1 MVAFCHSGSHNPLT
15 MPSATDGGPLG
26 TKQLATLAALAEAV
40 VPRDG
45 AFPLGAADVDVAG
58 RLNHH
63 LNAFSPSTRRQIA
76 LLVAAWEYS
85 SLFSRHLTPFSR
97 LSAPARERFI
107 EAALRSRY
115 PWRRVPVGLLRQL
128 CSLTYGAAPE
138 VETALGFTHDCGA
151 STSAQRGPRLE
162 PLRYPDVSG
171 EVTERVD
178 VCVIGSGAGGAVVA
192 KELAEA
198 GRSVLIVEEG
208 DYFTQDDF
216 RGPPLERVLRTYRD
230 QGTTMAYGRPIIPV
244 PLGKAVGGST
254 VINSGTC
261 FRPTEKVL
269 RRWCTNYGLEGY
281 DRASLAPTFERV
293 ERILN
298 VMPVPWEII
307 GKNAEVFDRGVRALG
322 LRGEP
327 IHRNIRGCCG
337 CGVCAFGCPSDAK
350 QAMHLSYLPLAAA
363 HGARIIARCRAER
376 LVVKNGRVV
385 GVEASILDR
394 SSDTVRGRLHVRADV
409 VVVAAGAIHTPLLLR
424 ANGVGR
430 RSGQL
435 GRNLRL
441 HPALGVS
448 AVFDEELYSWRGTLQ
463 SYFVDH
469 LAESDDVMIEVT
481 NPIPGMHLAAGRA
494 IGRAAKDVL
503 ANYKHLAVAGLF
515 VSDSSS
521 GRVVRLGRRG
531 RPLLLYG
538 LNRHDARRL
547 IRGMALVAEIFLA
560 AGARSIEVGLPGLRE
575 IRNRSDLQ
583 ALRDADRWGPEALSP
598 TGFHPMGTCR
608 MGPRP
613 DDGVVDLS
621 GQTHDVQGLYVADAS
636 LFPSCLGVNPQI
648 TIMAFATRIAQ
659 QIAEH
664 AQG

>member
-1 MVAFCHSGSHNPLT
+1 MHTP
-15 MPSATDGGPLG
+15 TDSGPLG
-26 TKQLATLAALAEAV
+26 ERQLATVAAIADAILPAG
-40 VPRDG
+40 G
-45 AFPLGAADVDVAG
+45 AFPLGAHDVDVAG
-58 RLNHH
+58 RLNHY
-63 LNAFSPSTRRQIA
+63 LNAFNPSTRRQIA
-76 LLVAAWEYS
+76 LLVTAWEYS

-97 LSAPARERFI
+97 LGAEDRERFTA
-107 EAALRSRY
+107 AALRSRY
-115 PWRRVPVGLLRQL
+115 PWRRLPVGLLRQL
-128 CSLTYGAAPE
+128 CSLVYGAAPE
-138 VETALGFTHDCGA
+138 VESAIGYTHSCVA
-151 STSAQRGPRLE
+151 TTSAAQPGPRLE
-162 PLRYPDVSG
+162 PLRYPDISG
-171 EVTERVD
+171 EVTEQVD

-198 GRSVLIVEEG
+198 GRSVLIIEEG
-208 DYFTQDDF
+208 DYFTNDDF
-216 RGPPLERVLRTYRD
+216 RGAPLERVLRTYRD
-230 QGTTMAYGRPIIPV
+230 QGTTMAYGRPVIPV
-244 PLGKAVGGST
+244 PLGKAVGGTT

-269 RRWCTNYGLEGY
+269 RRWGTAYGLEGY
-281 DRASLAPTFERV
+281 DPQSLAPIFERV
-293 ERILN
+293 EGILN

-322 LRGEP
+322 LHGEP
-327 IHRNIRGCCG
+327 IRRNIRGCCG

-350 QAMHLSYLPLAAA
+350 QATHVSYLPLAAA
-363 HGARIIARCRAER
+363 HGARIVARCRAER
-376 LVVKNGRVV
+376 LVVKNGHVR

-394 SSDTVRGRLHVRADV
+394 GSDTVRGRLHVRADV

-424 ANGVGR
+424 ANGIGR

-448 AVFDEELYSWRGTLQ
+448 AEFDEELYSWRGTLQ

-481 NPIPGMHLAAGRA
+481 NPVPGMHLATGHTVGRDTKETL
-494 IGRAAKDVL
+494 AK
-503 ANYKHLAVAGLF
+503 YKHMAVAGLF

-521 GRVVRLGRRG
+521 GRVVQLNRHG
-531 RPLLLYG
+531 RPLLLYA
-538 LNRHDARRL
+538 LNRADTRRL
-547 IRGMALVAEIFLA
+547 IRGMALVADIFLA
-560 AGARSIEVGLPGLRE
+560 AGARRVNVALPGLRE
-575 IRNRSDLQ
+575 VTSRADLD
-583 ALRDADRWGPEALSP
+583 ALRSADRWGPEALTP

-608 MGPRP
+608 MGPRA
-613 DDGVVDLS
+613 DDSVVDLS

-636 LFPSCLGVNPQI
+636 LFPTCLGVNPQV

-659 QIAEH
+659 QIAER